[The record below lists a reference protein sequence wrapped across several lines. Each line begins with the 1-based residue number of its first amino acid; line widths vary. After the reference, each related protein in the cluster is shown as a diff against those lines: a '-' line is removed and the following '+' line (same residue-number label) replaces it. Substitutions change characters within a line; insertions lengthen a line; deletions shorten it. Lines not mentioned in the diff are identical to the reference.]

1 MRFCPTINSE
11 ISPLATLG
19 RNDRVGV
26 RAPGLNDI
34 VEVMALGRKE
44 RSDRIAIAMQSIN
57 RVNDIIQNT

>member
-1 MRFCPTINSE
+1 MHFCPTINSE

-19 RNDRVGV
+19 RNDRVEV
-26 RAPGLNDI
+26 R
-34 VEVMALGRKE
+34 ALGRKE